1 MFAVQLLLFLL
12 YKKEKFFLAGAVLTY
27 AKLIILDGV
36 NQPCIRLF
44 NSPAKEE
51 LGQSRNF
58 SARPQ
63 FVYAADLKAGQTELC
78 NALMLIVTNRY
89 QLCETARYIPAQA
102 PI

>member
-12 YKKEKFFLAGAVLTY
+12 YRKEKFFLAGAVLTY

-51 LGQSRNF
+51 LLPRQSRNF

-63 FVYAADLKAGQTELC
+63 FAYAADLKAGQTELC
-78 NALMLIVTNRY
+78 NALMLIVTN
-89 QLCETARYIPAQA
+89 
-102 PI
+102 